1 MWVNVL
7 VFLLTHLLTGMSIIF
22 NQDYVCITE
31 SGSFTTNST
40 YGKNLDHILDSLPD
54 NVSKSGGFFT
64 ATAGQDSNT
73 AYALGL
79 CSGDLNPHDCYG
91 LVKSAVRDLRDKCP
105 DQKEAISWSGDP
117 ACIVRYANRPF
128 FGILELEPTT
138 AGSITHDIGSN
149 LPRFDTIWE
158 SLTDRLVRNAS
169 NGSSSRKYATGEAYF
184 TVSQNIDA
192 QMQCTPDISQE
203 ECDSCLRAAKSSFKA
218 CCHGKQGG
226 YVQKPNCMFTFDLI
240 PTITQDQKPE
250 KNQNKSIWVPLGE
263 SLSAILG
270 LALVSACGIFLWKRT
285 NIQGD
290 KEDSQEVQLLDLV
303 IGSGNHE
310 NSSENV
316 ETSQEFPSIKLDIL
330 QAATTNFCDENK
342 IGQGGFGPVYK
353 GTLADGNEIAVKR
366 LSRASSQGLLEFKN
380 EVMLIAKLQHRN
392 LVRLLGC
399 CLEKN
404 EKLLVYEFLPNRSL
418 DLFLFDSSLA
428 TQLYWQKRF
437 NIIKGVARGI
447 MYLHEDSH
455 IRVIHRDLKASNVLL
470 DHEMN
475 PKISDFGMAKI
486 FCGDQNEANT
496 NRVVGT
502 YGYMAP
508 EYAMEGLFS
517 VKSDVFSFG
526 VILLEI
532 ISGKKNNGFHLSEHG
547 ESLLTFAWKL
557 WSKGEGMELIDEHLA
572 GSSVPTEVLKCI
584 QIGLL
589 CVQVD
594 PANRPT
600 MSTVVAM
607 LGSETITL
615 PLPVEPTF
623 YVGHFVAEPIQ
634 LSFTDRIF
642 SVNEVTISNI
652 STR

>member
-7 VFLLTHLLTGMSIIF
+7 AFLLTHLLTGMSIIF

-31 SGSFTTNST
+31 SGSFTTNSR

-64 ATAGQDSNT
+64 ATAGQDSNK

-91 LVKSAVRDLRDKCP
+91 LVKSAVRDLRYKCP
-105 DQKEAISWSGDP
+105 DHKEAISWSGDP
-117 ACIVRYANRPF
+117 ACIVRYANGPF

-138 AGSITHDIGSN
+138 AGTITQDIGSN

-169 NGSSSRKYATGEAYF
+169 NGSFSRKYATGEAYF
-184 TVSQNIDA
+184 TVSQNINA

-203 ECDSCLRAAKSSFKA
+203 ECDSCLRAAKSSFKE

-263 SLSAILG
+263 SSSAILG
-270 LALVSACGIFLWKRT
+270 LALVSACCIFLWKRT

-303 IGSGNHE
+303 MGSGNHE

-330 QAATTNFCDENK
+330 LAATTNFCDENK
-342 IGQGGFGPVYK
+342 LGQGGFGPVYK

-392 LVRLLGC
+392 L
-399 CLEKN
+399 
-404 EKLLVYEFLPNRSL
+404 
-418 DLFLFDSSLA
+418 
-428 TQLYWQKRF
+428 RF
-437 NIIKGVARGI
+437 NIIKGTARGI

-455 IRVIHRDLKASNVLL
+455 LRVIHRDLKASNVLL

-502 YGYMAP
+502 YGYVAP

-547 ESLLTFAWKL
+547 ESLLSPAWKL
-557 WSKGEGMELIDEHLA
+557 WSKGEGMKLIDEHFA

-600 MSTVVAM
+600 LSNVVAM

-623 YVGHFVAEPIQ
+623 YVGHFVAEAIQ

-642 SVNEVTISNI
+642 SVNEVTISSI